1 MASLVVTILVFSAA
15 FLVILAIN
23 SVLTD
28 LFPSNRK
35 DIHNRLREEMREKHR
50 TKAKDSPLFKDI
62 SQLLED
68 PFEEAQKAP
77 TLIEKVR
84 AFIEQSGIDWS
95 VDRLAITG
103 AVLGLV
109 LGAVGLLLSG
119 ALAGGIAL
127 AGGFVAPLMYVR
139 WKRNARIEKLLSQI
153 PDSFDLMS
161 RIIRA
166 GQTITQAMQSVAD
179 EFEPPLAEEFGYCY
193 EQQNLGL
200 DAETALRDL
209 ARRTGLLELKIF
221 VLAVLVHRQTGGNL
235 AELLDKLS
243 SIVRDRFRI
252 RGLIRT
258 LTAEGRVQAGVLL
271 ALPFVMYGAMLVFNR
286 DYALILL
293 DHPWVPIAS
302 LGSLGFGWLWIRK
315 IINFD
320 V

>member
-1 MASLVVTILVFSAA
+1 
-15 FLVILAIN
+15 
-23 SVLTD
+23 
-28 LFPSNRK
+28 
-35 DIHNRLREEMREKHR
+35 
-50 TKAKDSPLFKDI
+50 
-62 SQLLED
+62 
-68 PFEEAQKAP
+68 
-77 TLIEKVR
+77 
-84 AFIEQSGIDWS
+84 
-95 VDRLAITG
+95 
-103 AVLGLV
+103 
-109 LGAVGLLLSG
+109 
-119 ALAGGIAL
+119 
-127 AGGFVAPLMYVR
+127 
-139 WKRNARIEKLLSQI
+139 
-153 PDSFDLMS
+153 
-161 RIIRA
+161 
-166 GQTITQAMQSVAD
+166 MQSVAD